1 MDRTK
6 SQFNRL
12 MALDQAIRTG
22 AYPNCLTFSAQWEVA
37 QKTIQRDIEYLRDAL
52 GAPIEYDRDKKG
64 YYYTDTTWFLP
75 AMSLTEGDLFYLLL
89 ASKVVEQYRGTP
101 VADHVEQVFRKVAE
115 HLPDAISLKPEWV
128 FGHFSFTSPPSK
140 PVDVGIW
147 ETVVRGLLHRRSV
160 RIVYRAMT
168 AKAGKDRVIDPYHM
182 ANLQGEWYLFAW
194 CHRERMIIQFAVPR
208 IRSAVLVDGT
218 FEIPKD
224 FNPAKLLENTFGRF
238 VLADK
243 VQTVRLRFD
252 KEVAPWVL
260 ERQWSPRQK
269 AIKRKDGAVE
279 LSFPAAGL
287 FEVFRWVLS
296 WGHHVKVLEPGELRE
311 MVEDEIRTISAE
323 V

>member
-1 MDRTK
+1 MKRTK

-12 MALDQAIRTG
+12 LELDRRIRAG
-22 AYPNCLTFSAQWEVA
+22 SYPNCLTFSADWEVA

-52 GAPIEYDRDKKG
+52 GAQIAYDRERKG
-64 YYYTDTTWFLP
+64 YYYTDTSWFLP
-75 AMSLTEGDLFYLLL
+75 ALSLTEGDLFYLLL

-101 VADHVEQVFRKVAE
+101 VAGHVEQVFRKVAE

-168 AKAGKDRVIDPYHM
+168 AKAGKERVIDPYHM

-243 VQTVRLRFD
+243 VQAVRLRFS

-269 AIKRKDGAVE
+269 AVTRKDGDVE

-296 WGHHVKVLEPGELRE
+296 WGHHVKVLEPKELRE
-311 MVEDEIRTISAE
+311 MVVDEITTMSAE